1 MGRQFTYSKSNIMN
15 ILNEYSQIKE
25 VALRSPLSSFID
37 DTKLSSEWESLRF
50 HSKPDLNEAIIEY
63 NYFRSLLQDD
73 GISIIDLPSSELLTI
88 DSIYTRDS
96 ILISKE
102 GLILCNMGRS
112 SRTPEAIENFN
123 TLASMGYKIAGQIKA
138 PGTLEGGDFIW
149 LDDHH
154 AAVGLGPRTNTEGI
168 RQLNEILGPLVEL
181 HIVDLPEPNHPDDVL
196 HLMSIISP
204 LDKDLA
210 LIYRP
215 FMPESFINWLD
226 ALGIKFVEVSDA
238 EYILMGCNVLAT
250 SPRSIIML
258 EHLPEVQSG
267 LERAGCKIRMY
278 KGMEISRKG
287 EGGPTCLTRP
297 LERNK

>member
-1 MGRQFTYSKSNIMN
+1 MN

-149 LDDHH
+149 LDDYH
-154 AAVGLGPRTNTEGI
+154 AAVGLGPRTNAEGI
-168 RQLNEILGPLVEL
+168 RQLKEILGPSVEL
-181 HIVDLPEPNHPDDVL
+181 HVVNLPKPSHPDDVL

-204 LDKDLA
+204 LDKDLT
-210 LIYRP
+210 LIYKP
-215 FMPESFINWLD
+215 FMPESFINWLSN
-226 ALGIKFVEVSDA
+226 LGIKFIEVSDE
-238 EYILMGCNVLAT
+238 EYLLMGCNVLAT

-258 EHLPEVQSG
+258 EQLPCVQSE
-267 LERAGCKIRMY
+267 LERAGCKIRTY

-287 EGGPTCLTRP
+287 EGGPTCPIRP
-297 LERNK
+297 LKRKK

>member
-1 MGRQFTYSKSNIMN
+1 MN
-15 ILNEYSQIKE
+15 VFNEYSRIKE
-25 VALRSPLSSFID
+25 VAIRSPLSSFVND
-37 DTKLSSEWESLRF
+37 EKLSSEWDSLRF
-50 HSKPDLNEAIIEY
+50 HSKPDLKQAIIEY
-63 NYFRSLLQDD
+63 TYFRTLLEDD
-73 GISIIDLPSSELLTI
+73 GISIIDLPSSQLLTI

-96 ILISKE
+96 ILISKR

-123 TLASMGYKIAGQIKA
+123 TLESKGYKIAGQIKA

-149 LDDHH
+149 IDDHH
-154 AAVGLGPRTNTEGI
+154 AAVGLGPRTNAEGI
-168 RQLNEILGPLVEL
+168 RQLKEILGSSVEL
-181 HIVDLPEPNHPDDVL
+181 HVVNLPEPNHPDDVL

-210 LIYRP
+210 LIYKP
-215 FMPESFINWLD
+215 FMPELFISWLGG
-226 ALGIKFVEVSDA
+226 LGIKFAEVSDK
-238 EYILMGCNVLAT
+238 EYTLMGCNVLAT

-258 EHLPEVQSG
+258 EQLPGVQSQ

-297 LERNK
+297 LKRI

>member
-1 MGRQFTYSKSNIMN
+1 MN
-15 ILNEYSQIKE
+15 VFNEYSRIKE
-25 VALRSPLSSFID
+25 VAIRSPLSSFIND
-37 DTKLSSEWESLRF
+37 EKLSSEWDSLRF
-50 HSKPDLNEAIIEY
+50 HSKPDLKQAIIEY
-63 NYFRSLLQDD
+63 TYFRTLLEDD
-73 GISIIDLPSSELLTI
+73 GISIIDLPSSQLLTI

-96 ILISKE
+96 ILISKR

-123 TLASMGYKIAGQIKA
+123 TLESKGYKIAGQIKA
-138 PGTLEGGDFIW
+138 PGTLVGGDFIW
-149 LDDHH
+149 IDDHH
-154 AAVGLGPRTNTEGI
+154 AAVGLGPRTNAEGI
-168 RQLNEILGPLVEL
+168 RQLKEILGSSVEL
-181 HIVDLPEPNHPDDVL
+181 HVVNLPEPNHPDDVL

-210 LIYRP
+210 LIYKP
-215 FMPESFINWLD
+215 FMPELFISWLGG
-226 ALGIKFVEVSDA
+226 LGIKFAEVSDK
-238 EYILMGCNVLAT
+238 EYTLMGCNVLAT

-258 EHLPEVQSG
+258 EQLPGVQSQ

-297 LERNK
+297 LKRI